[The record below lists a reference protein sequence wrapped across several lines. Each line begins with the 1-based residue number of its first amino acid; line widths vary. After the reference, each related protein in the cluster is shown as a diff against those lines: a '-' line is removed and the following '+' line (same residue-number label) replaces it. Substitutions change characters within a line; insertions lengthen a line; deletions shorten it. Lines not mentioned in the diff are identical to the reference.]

1 MNATP
6 TRLALLALLPAAL
19 LACSG
24 GEAPKEK
31 AEAKPAAPP
40 AAPAKAYEPVQ
51 EPLVG
56 PAAPTILL
64 SQAWFT
70 KNAAGKSVPGPARLQ
85 IWRQGAEGWKASRLE
100 DADSNV
106 FHKALLRDGKIIT
119 ISGEKANLKVWS
131 FADGKWSQETLW
143 TKSWG
148 GKFNRL
154 RDIEIGDVDGDGKD
168 EWVMATH
175 DGGVIAVYNPP
186 ETPGAAAEIIELDA
200 KPDTFVHEIEIGDV
214 DGDGKLEFFATP
226 SDRNSSSD
234 SQPGFVVMYRF
245 DGTTYKRTVVDG
257 EAGNTHAKEI
267 LVNDL
272 DGDKKAEFFSVQEAQ
287 VKGNQI
293 LHPVEIRQYHIQ
305 KDGSFK
311 AETIATIDD
320 RQTRF
325 LLGADFD
332 GDGKKE
338 LVAAAMKTG
347 LYRLTPGKPGEP
359 WTKTNFDAVS
369 GGFEHSAYATDLN
382 GDGTP
387 ELYVASDDQQ
397 ELKSYVWNKA
407 TSTFD
412 RTLIGKLEKGVLT
425 WNIEAGQL

>member
-1 MNATP
+1 MIPAIP
-6 TRLALLALLPAAL
+6 RSSLLLLSLLVACGEGDKKPAKAD
-19 LACSG
+19 
-24 GEAPKEK
+24 EK
-31 AEAKPAAPP
+31 AK
-40 AAPAKAYEPVQ
+40 AAPAAEQKPYEPAQ

-64 SQAWFT
+64 SQAWFN

-100 DADSNV
+100 DGDSNV
-106 FHKALLRDGKIIT
+106 FHKALLRDGKIFT
-119 ISGEKANLKVWS
+119 IAGEKANLKVWG

-143 TKSWG
+143 SKSWG
-148 GKFNRL
+148 GKFNRI
-154 RDIEIGDVDGDGKD
+154 RDLEIGDVDGDGKD

-186 ETPGAAAEIIELDA
+186 ETPGAAPEIIELDA
-200 KPDTFVHEIEIGDV
+200 KPDTFVHEIEIGDI
-214 DGDGKLEFFATP
+214 DGDGTMEFFATP

-257 EAGNTHAKEI
+257 EAGHTHAKEI
-267 LVNDL
+267 LVSDL

-293 LHPVEIRQYHIQ
+293 LHPVEIRQYTLQ
-305 KDGSFK
+305 KDGTFK
-311 AETIATIDD
+311 AEAIATIND

-338 LVAAAMKTG
+338 LIAAAMKTG

-359 WTKTNFDAVS
+359 WAQTNFDAIS
-369 GGFEHSAYATDLN
+369 GGFEHAMHAFDMDGN
-382 GDGTP
+382 GAP

-397 ELKSYVWNKA
+397 ELKSYVWNAA
-407 TSTFD
+407 TSSFD
-412 RTLIGKLEKGVLT
+412 RTLIGKMEKGVIT
-425 WNIEAGQL
+425 WNIEAGKL

>member
-40 AAPAKAYEPVQ
+40 AAPAKAYEPMQ

-56 PAAPTILL
+56 PASPTILL

-148 GKFNRL
+148 GKFNRI
-154 RDIEIGDVDGDGKD
+154 RDIEVGDVNGDNYDDIIISARRGREPIVTALDGRDIVNGVADPEKCFTFVAGNPD
-168 EWVMATH
+168 DM
-175 DGGVIAVYNPP
+175 GGVQVAVGFVAPSSVPSYLPNLITSAESGQRAGVVKVWNMADICTCGSHDSHGTMAAMDMSSSSEDMPATPVAVFRPFGTRRGAVQIASTYQSML
-186 ETPGAAAEIIELDA
+186 GGQA
-200 KPDTFVHEIEIGDV
+200 KPVIAAWQAGREVAFSSIG
-214 DGDGKLEFFATP
+214 
-226 SDRNSSSD
+226 
-234 SQPGFVVMYRF
+234 
-245 DGTTYKRTVVDG
+245 
-257 EAGNTHAKEI
+257 
-267 LVNDL
+267 L
-272 DGDKKAEFFSVQEAQ
+272 DNKPQTQ
-287 VKGNQI
+287 VRK
-293 LHPVEIRQYHIQ
+293 
-305 KDGSFK
+305 F
-311 AETIATIDD
+311 
-320 RQTRF
+320 
-325 LLGADFD
+325 
-332 GDGKKE
+332 
-338 LVAAAMKTG
+338 
-347 LYRLTPGKPGEP
+347 
-359 WTKTNFDAVS
+359 
-369 GGFEHSAYATDLN
+369 
-382 GDGTP
+382 
-387 ELYVASDDQQ
+387 
-397 ELKSYVWNKA
+397 
-407 TSTFD
+407 
-412 RTLIGKLEKGVLT
+412 
-425 WNIEAGQL
+425 